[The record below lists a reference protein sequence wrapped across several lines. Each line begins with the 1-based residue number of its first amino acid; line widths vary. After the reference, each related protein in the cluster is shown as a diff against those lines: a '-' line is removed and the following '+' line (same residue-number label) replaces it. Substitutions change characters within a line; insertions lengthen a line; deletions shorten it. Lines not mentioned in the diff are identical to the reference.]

1 MRLYLKNNESPKGTL
16 LRKDVEE
23 YFNLYINFRL
33 KVLAAIDERY
43 DTNTEIK
50 SELETY
56 RKSVAEPY
64 ITDMGLVDN
73 ILKEAYNF
81 SIRDL
86 RANNILISLK
96 VDALPADT
104 LAAYKHAMEARG
116 KLIAGEPVYKVAL
129 EYSDDVKKRSQQKGY
144 RITGDEGDF
153 GFFTAFQNTY
163 PFEKAAFHQKA
174 GEWSMPVRTIHG
186 YQLVQVTDEHPALGK
201 IKAAHIFIAFSS
213 VDTTEARIEAK
224 RNKADEIYNLLQNG
238 EKFEDMV
245 HLYSDDKASA
255 GRGGYLGEFGVNRML
270 PSIIEALYNIK
281 EGEYTKPVQSIIG
294 FHIVK
299 LISTVPPE
307 SFEELKPTLEFR
319 IQRDVNRAELPV
331 ISFVE
336 KMKKKNGFSLNG
348 KVLSDFNVLVR
359 NLSSKDSKWASNPVL
374 PRGNK
379 TLFTYDNVAVTEG
392 EYADYVEKNLPRKRY
407 NIDYC
412 LNTLIKEFEIY
423 YIRDYEM
430 NRIGDYDK
438 EFKALMDEY
447 RDGIYL
453 FDITNNYV
461 WEKSIVD
468 TVGMKE
474 YFDNNRDLY
483 KTPPSVK
490 AMLFTYDV
498 RNVSTPELGK
508 FLKKCVDKNMRYPQ
522 IKRELEKKYG
532 ANVKCEYDT
541 FARGDN
547 QFIDNANRNINKYG
561 LTPEILSGGV
571 IKGYAVIEADYPP
584 RRKEYYEVRGTL
596 IVDYQNY
603 LEKTWLNELRKKYT
617 ITIIK
622 PVFESI
628 FSK

>member
-43 DTNTEIK
+43 DTNPEIAR
-50 SELETY
+50 ELESY
-56 RKSVAEPY
+56 HKSVAEPY
-64 ITDMGLVDN
+64 IIDVKLADD

-96 VDALPADT
+96 IDASPSDT
-104 LAAYKHAMEARG
+104 LAAYKKAMEARG
-116 KLIAGEPVYKVAL
+116 KLMAGEPVYKIAL
-129 EYSDDVKKRSQQKGY
+129 QYSDDVKKRSQQTGY
-144 RITGDEGDF
+144 RITGNEGDF

-163 PFEKAAFHQKA
+163 PFEKVAFNQKI
-174 GEWSMPVRTIHG
+174 GEWSMPIRTIHG
-186 YQLVQVTDEHPALGK
+186 YQLVQVTEEHPALGK
-201 IKAAHIFIAFSS
+201 IKAAHIFVAFSS
-213 VDTTEARIEAK
+213 VDTTDGRIKVK
-224 RNKADEIYNLLQNG
+224 RDKIEEIYKFLQNG

-255 GRGGYLGEFGVNRML
+255 SRGGYLGEFGVNRML
-270 PSIIEALYNIK
+270 PQIVDALYDIK
-281 EGEYTKPVQSIIG
+281 EGEYTKPVQTAIG

-299 LISTVPPE
+299 LISTLPPE

-336 KMKKKNGFSLNG
+336 KMKKEKGFLLNE
-348 KVLSDFNVLVR
+348 KILSDFNVLVK
-359 NLSSKDSKWASNPVL
+359 NLAGKNPKWVSNPVL
-374 PRGNK
+374 PRGNR
-379 TLFTYDNVAVTEG
+379 TLFTYNNVAVTEG

-412 LNTLIKEFEIY
+412 LNILIKEFEIY
-423 YIRDYEM
+423 YIRNYEM

-483 KTPPSVK
+483 KTAPSVK

-498 RNVSTPELGK
+498 RNISTSELGK
-508 FLKKCVDKNMRYPQ
+508 LLKKCVDKKMRYFQ

-532 ANVKCEYDT
+532 AGVKCEYDT
-541 FARGDN
+541 FAKGDN
-547 QFIDNANRNINKYG
+547 SFIDNANRNINRYG
-561 LTPEILSGGV
+561 LTPDILSGGV
-571 IKGYAVIEADYPP
+571 MKGYAVIEEDYPS
-584 RRKEYYEVRGTL
+584 RRKEYEDVRGSL

-603 LEKTWLNELRKKYT
+603 LEKTWLEELRKKYP